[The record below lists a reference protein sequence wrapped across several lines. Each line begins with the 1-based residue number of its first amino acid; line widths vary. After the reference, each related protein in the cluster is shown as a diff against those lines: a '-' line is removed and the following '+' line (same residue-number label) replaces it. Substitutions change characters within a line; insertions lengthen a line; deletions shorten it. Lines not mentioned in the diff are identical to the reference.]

1 MILHSYR
8 KGNDCIRKLRCHC
21 IQILHSDIYSVHC
34 GKMEGENAGG
44 TNQAMPL
51 PWWMEALKIRGGF
64 WQSMLHS
71 RLLLRLCSL
80 DWELR
85 VSAEL
90 RVHTIYFYKKRYIQS
105 LSVLSQHYIIE
116 EEVMSAACSA
126 KIHHKISVPPSN
138 KGVEALKIRGGFWQS
153 MLHSRLLL
161 QLL

>member
-1 MILHSYR
+1 MILHSDR

-71 RLLLRLCSL
+71 PLLLWLCSL
-80 DWELR
+80 YWELR

-90 RVHTIYFYKKRYIQS
+90 RIHTIYFYKKQYWAARQQIS
-105 LSVLSQHYIIE
+105 WIIAPWWIFI
-116 EEVMSAACSA
+116 SFLWPSCS
-126 KIHHKISVPPSN
+126 
-138 KGVEALKIRGGFWQS
+138 
-153 MLHSRLLL
+153 LLL
-161 QLL
+161 PAPSSWLERRLHFASINLCQASGMGYRFSH